1 MSELCIKECLTLKSK
16 AMKSIFKLEAK
27 MDRNYAEIKAE
38 YFDEN
43 GNMEKTVMVFMD
55 TKIKTKEDIQVT
67 IEELAKQNSV
77 L

>member
-1 MSELCIKECLTLKSK
+1 
-16 AMKSIFKLEAK
+16 MKSIFKLEAK